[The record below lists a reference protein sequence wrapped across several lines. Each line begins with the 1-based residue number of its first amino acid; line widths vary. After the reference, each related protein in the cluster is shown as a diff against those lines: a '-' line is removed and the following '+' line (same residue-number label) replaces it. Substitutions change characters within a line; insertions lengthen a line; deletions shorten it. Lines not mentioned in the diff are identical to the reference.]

1 MRKLFIPLLL
11 CSALEANEK
20 NGFFIEAGFETG
32 LLEGTQTQEKN
43 YTTTQT
49 TTKTTTNNYNY
60 LPLNSIL
67 QRATNL
73 FKDADI
79 SKLSFS
85 SLSPVRASLDLSG
98 HLTIEN
104 FLPYNLNNVKLSF
117 TDAQGNVID
126 LGVIETL
133 PKQSKIVLS
142 YQQFNETKQV
152 FDNIMEEQKKYY
164 EKEAERRKNKTTSS
178 VSETNRE
185 PSFTFPTFEVLSTP
199 HSDPNTQRV
208 FEALSKINTNLVM
221 KYSDTNNFE
230 SAKDKTEKFTAKTA
244 EEFTN
249 LMLNMIAVLDSQS
262 WGDAILNAPFEFTDN
277 KQSGECTNKG
287 DSNDNCVYPQKN
299 GLVKS
304 NVDKKYVLDKQSIVN
319 NFRGKT
325 DLDVSLLNG
334 AGVDGLG
341 SNTTP
346 TNNDDGKNY
355 GQLAVVASALNPQK
369 LFGTDYKTINLADL
383 RAILHEFSHTKGYT
397 HNGNMTYQRVPV
409 VGSNGQQEKKDDG
422 ALKDSDGLPYNV
434 CSLYGG
440 QGQPS
445 FPSNYPNSIY
455 HNCAD
460 VPAGFLGVTAAVWQQ
475 LINQNALPINFA
487 NLNSQTNYNLNATL
501 NTQDMANSVIGTIQ
515 KTLTATS
522 TTTTT
527 SYHHSKSLQRFRS
540 PLLGINVK
548 IGYQNY
554 FNDFIGLA
562 YYGIIKYNYA
572 KAANQKVQ
580 QLSYGGGIDLLLDF
594 ITTYSNKNSPTG
606 IQTRRNFSSSFGIF
620 GGLRGL
626 YNSYYA
632 LNKVKGSG
640 NLDAA
645 TGLNYRY
652 KHSKYSVGISI
663 PLIQRKASVI
673 SSGSD
678 YTNSFVFN
686 EGASHFKVFFNY
698 GWVF

>member
-11 CSALEANEK
+11 FSTLEANEK

-32 LLEGTQTQEKN
+32 LLEGTQTQEKRH
-43 YTTTQT
+43 T
-49 TTKTTTNNYNY
+49 TTKNTYATYNY
-60 LPLNSIL
+60 LPTDTIL
-67 QRATNL
+67 KRAANL
-73 FKDADI
+73 FTNAEAI
-79 SKLSFS
+79 SKLKFS
-85 SLSPVRASLDLSG
+85 SLSPVRVLYMYNG
-98 HLTIEN
+98 QLTIEN

-126 LGVIETL
+126 LGVIETI
-133 PKQSKIVLS
+133 PKHSKIVLPGEA
-142 YQQFNETKQV
+142 FNSLKVDPYTLFLPK
-152 FDNIMEEQKKYY
+152 I
-164 EKEAERRKNKTTSS
+164 EATSTS
-178 VSETNRE
+178 VS
-185 PSFTFPTFEVLSTP
+185 
-199 HSDPNTQRV
+199 DANTQRV
-208 FEALSKINTNLVM
+208 FETLNKIKTDLVVNYRNEN
-221 KYSDTNNFE
+221 KF
-230 SAKDKTEKFTAKTA
+230 KDHENHWEAFTPQTA

-262 WGDAILNAPFEFTDN
+262 WGDAILNAPFDF
-277 KQSGECTNKG
+277 TNKG
-287 DSNDNCVYPQKN
+287 GEECDTSKENECVNPGTN
-299 GLVKS
+299 GRVNS
-304 NVDKKYVLDKQSIVN
+304 QNASYVLNKQDIVN
-319 NFRGKT
+319 KFRNKA
-325 DLDVSLLNG
+325 DLDVVVLKDS
-334 AGVDGLG
+334 GVVGLG
-341 SNTTP
+341 SDITP
-346 TNNDDGKNY
+346 SNNDDGKHY
-355 GQLAVVASALNPQK
+355 GQLGVVASALDPKK
-369 LFGTDYKTINLADL
+369 LFGNNLKTINLADL
-383 RAILHEFSHTKGYT
+383 RTILHEFSHTKGYG
-397 HNGNMTYQRVPV
+397 HNGNMTYQRVPT
-409 VGSNGQQEKKDDG
+409 GQNENGKP
-422 ALKDSDGLPYNV
+422 KDSDGLPYNV

-440 QGQPS
+440 QGQS
-445 FPSNYPNSIY
+445 AFPSNYPNSIY

-487 NLNSQTNYNLNATL
+487 NLGSQTNYNLNASL
-501 NTQDMANSVIGTIQ
+501 NTQDLANSMLSTIQ
-515 KTLTATS
+515 KTFVTS
-522 TTTTT
+522 SVTNHYF
-527 SYHHSKSLQRFRS
+527 SSASQNFRS
-540 PLLGINVK
+540 PILGVNAK

-572 KAANQKVQ
+572 KATNQKVQ
-580 QLSYGGGIDLLLDF
+580 QLSYGGGIDLLVDF
-594 ITTYSNKNSPTG
+594 ITTYSNKNSPID

-640 NLDAA
+640 NLDVA

-663 PLIQRKASVI
+663 PLIQRKASIV
-673 SSGSD
+673 SSNGN

>member
-11 CSALEANEK
+11 FSTLEANEK

-32 LLEGTQTQEKN
+32 LLEGTQTQEKRH
-43 YTTTQT
+43 T
-49 TTKTTTNNYNY
+49 TTKNTYATYNY
-60 LPLNSIL
+60 LPTDTIL
-67 QRATNL
+67 KRAANL
-73 FKDADI
+73 FTDAKSI
-79 SKLSFS
+79 SQLNFS
-85 SLSPVRASLDLSG
+85 SLSPVKVLYIG
-98 HLTIEN
+98 GKLTIEN
-104 FLPYNLNNVKLSF
+104 FLPYNLSNVKLSF
-117 TDAQGNVID
+117 TDAQGNMID
-126 LGVIETL
+126 LGVIETI
-133 PKQSKIVLS
+133 PKHSRIVLPG
-142 YQQFNETKQV
+142 EA
-152 FDNIMEEQKKYY
+152 FDSL
-164 EKEAERRKNKTTSS
+164 KEAFDKIDPYTFFFPKFEATSTS
-178 VSETNRE
+178 VS
-185 PSFTFPTFEVLSTP
+185 
-199 HSDPNTQRV
+199 DANTQRV
-208 FEALSKINTNLVM
+208 FETLNKIKTNLIM
-221 KYSDTNNFE
+221 KYSNENPNNFNTCPYNNNGNT
-230 SAKDKTEKFTAKTA
+230 KNDCWQPFTPQTA

-262 WGDAILNAPFEFTDN
+262 WGDAILNAPFEFTNSSTDCDNDSSKCVNPGINGRVDSKVDQQYVLN
-277 KQSGECTNKG
+277 KQG
-287 DSNDNCVYPQKN
+287 
-299 GLVKS
+299 
-304 NVDKKYVLDKQSIVN
+304 IVN
-319 NFRGKT
+319 NFRKKIEI
-325 DLDVSLLNG
+325 D
-334 AGVDGLG
+334 
-341 SNTTP
+341 
-346 TNNDDGKNY
+346 
-355 GQLAVVASALNPQK
+355 AVVLKNSGVVGLANGYGNDGEYGTLGVEAYALDPTK
-369 LFGTDYKTINLADL
+369 LFGNNLKTINLEDL
-383 RAILHEFSHTKGYT
+383 RTILHEFSHTKGYG
-397 HNGNMTYQRVPV
+397 HNGNMTYQRVPT
-409 VGSNGQQEKKDDG
+409 GQNENGKP
-422 ALKDSDGLPYNV
+422 KDSDGLPYNV

-440 QGQPS
+440 SNQPA

-487 NLNSQTNYNLNATL
+487 NLGSQTNYNLNASL
-501 NTQDMANSVIGTIQ
+501 NTQDLANSMLSTIQ
-515 KTLTATS
+515 KTFVTS
-522 TTTTT
+522 SVTNHYF
-527 SYHHSKSLQRFRS
+527 SSASQSFRS
-540 PLLGINVK
+540 PILGVNAK

-640 NLDAA
+640 NLDVA

-652 KHSKYSVGISI
+652 KHSKYSVGVSI
-663 PLIQRKASVI
+663 PLIQRKASVV
-673 SSGSD
+673 SSNGD
-678 YTNSFVFN
+678 YTNSLVFN

>member
-32 LLEGTQTQEKN
+32 LLEGTQTQEKRH
-43 YTTTQT
+43 T
-49 TTKTTTNNYNY
+49 TTKNTYATYNY
-60 LPLNSIL
+60 LPTDAVLK
-67 QRATNL
+67 RAANL
-73 FKDADI
+73 FTDAKSI
-79 SKLSFS
+79 SQLNFS
-85 SLSPVRASLDLSG
+85 SLSPVKVLYIG
-98 HLTIEN
+98 GKLTIEN
-104 FLPYNLNNVKLSF
+104 FLPYNLSNVKLSF
-117 TDAQGNVID
+117 TDAQGNIID
-126 LGVIETL
+126 LGVIETI
-133 PKQSKIVLS
+133 PKHSKIVLPG
-142 YQQFNETKQV
+142 EA
-152 FDNIMEEQKKYY
+152 FDSL
-164 EKEAERRKNKTTSS
+164 KEAFDKIDPYTFFFPKFEATSTS
-178 VSETNRE
+178 VS
-185 PSFTFPTFEVLSTP
+185 
-199 HSDPNTQRV
+199 DANTQRV
-208 FEALSKINTNLVM
+208 FETLNKIKTNLIM
-221 KYSDTNNFE
+221 KYSNENPSNFNTCPYNNNGNT
-230 SAKDKTEKFTAKTA
+230 KNDCWQPFTPQTA

-262 WGDAILNAPFEFTDN
+262 WGDAILNAPFDFTNSSTDCDNDPSKCVNPGINGRVDSKVDQQYVLN
-277 KQSGECTNKG
+277 KQG
-287 DSNDNCVYPQKN
+287 
-299 GLVKS
+299 
-304 NVDKKYVLDKQSIVN
+304 IVN
-319 NFRGKT
+319 NFRKKIEI
-325 DLDVSLLNG
+325 D
-334 AGVDGLG
+334 
-341 SNTTP
+341 
-346 TNNDDGKNY
+346 
-355 GQLAVVASALNPQK
+355 AVVLKNSGVVGLANGYGNDGEYGTLGVEAYALDPTK
-369 LFGTDYKTINLADL
+369 LFGNNLKTINLADL
-383 RAILHEFSHTKGYT
+383 RTILHEFSHTKGYT
-397 HNGNMTYQRVPV
+397 HNGNMTYQRVPT
-409 VGSNGQQEKKDDG
+409 GQNENGKP
-422 ALKDSDGLPYNV
+422 KDSDGLPYNV

-487 NLNSQTNYNLNATL
+487 NLNSQTNYNLNASL
-501 NTQDMANSVIGTIQ
+501 NTQDLANSMLSTIQ
-515 KTLTATS
+515 KTFVTS
-522 TTTTT
+522 SVTNHYF
-527 SYHHSKSLQRFRS
+527 SSASQNFRS
-540 PLLGINVK
+540 PILGVNAK

-594 ITTYSNKNSPTG
+594 ITTYSNKNSPID

-640 NLDAA
+640 NLDVA

-663 PLIQRKASVI
+663 PLIQRKASIV
-673 SSGSD
+673 SSNGD

>member
-11 CSALEANEK
+11 FSVLEANEK

-32 LLEGTQTQEKN
+32 LLEGVQTQEKRH
-43 YTTTQT
+43 T
-49 TTKTTTNNYNY
+49 TTKNTYATYNY
-60 LPLNSIL
+60 LPTDTIL
-67 QRATNL
+67 KRAANL
-73 FKDADI
+73 FTDAKSI
-79 SKLSFS
+79 SQLNFS
-85 SLSPVRASLDLSG
+85 SLSPVKVLYIG
-98 HLTIEN
+98 GKLTIEN
-104 FLPYNLNNVKLSF
+104 FLPYNLSNVKLSF

-126 LGVIETL
+126 LGVIETI
-133 PKQSKIVLS
+133 PKQSKIVLPG
-142 YQQFNETKQV
+142 EA
-152 FDNIMEEQKKYY
+152 FDSL
-164 EKEAERRKNKTTSS
+164 KEAFDKIGPYTFFLPKFEATSTS
-178 VSETNRE
+178 I
-185 PSFTFPTFEVLSTP
+185 
-199 HSDPNTQRV
+199 SDANTQRV
-208 FEALSKINTNLVM
+208 FETLNNIKTNLIM
-221 KYSDTNNFE
+221 KYSNENPSNFNTCPYNNNGNT
-230 SAKDKTEKFTAKTA
+230 KNDCWQNFTPQTA

-262 WGDAILNAPFEFTDN
+262 WGDAILNAPFEFTNSSTDCDNDPSKCVNPGVNGRVDSKVDQQYILN
-277 KQSGECTNKG
+277 KQG
-287 DSNDNCVYPQKN
+287 
-299 GLVKS
+299 
-304 NVDKKYVLDKQSIVN
+304 IIN
-319 NFRGKT
+319 NFRKKIEI
-325 DLDVSLLNG
+325 D
-334 AGVDGLG
+334 
-341 SNTTP
+341 
-346 TNNDDGKNY
+346 
-355 GQLAVVASALNPQK
+355 AVVLKNSGVVGLANGYGNDGEYGTLGVEAYALEPQK
-369 LFGTDYKTINLADL
+369 LFGNDLKTINLADL
-383 RAILHEFSHTKGYT
+383 RTILHEFSHTKGYG

-409 VGSNGQQEKKDDG
+409 TKDGQVEKDNNGKP
-422 ALKDSDGLPYNV
+422 KDSDGLPYNV

-440 QGQPS
+440 QGQS
-445 FPSNYPNSIY
+445 AFPSNYPNSIY

-487 NLNSQTNYNLNATL
+487 NLSNQTNYNLNASL
-501 NTQDMANSVIGTIQ
+501 NTQDLANSMLSTIQ
-515 KTLTATS
+515 KTFVTS
-522 TTTTT
+522 SVTNHY
-527 SYHHSKSLQRFRS
+527 SSSASQSFRS
-540 PLLGINVK
+540 PILGVNAK

-562 YYGIIKYNYA
+562 YYGIIKYNYS
-572 KAANQKVQ
+572 KALNQKFQ

-594 ITTYSNKNSPTG
+594 ITTYSNKNNPTG
-606 IQTRRNFSSSFGIF
+606 IQTKRNFSSSFGIF

-640 NLDAA
+640 NLDVA

-663 PLIQRKASVI
+663 PLIQRKASVV

>member
-1 MRKLFIPLLL
+1 MKKLFIPLLL
-11 CSALEANEK
+11 FSALEANEK

-32 LLEGTQTQEKN
+32 LLEGAQTQEKRH
-43 YTTTQT
+43 T
-49 TTKTTTNNYNY
+49 TTKNTYATYNY
-60 LPLNSIL
+60 LPTDTIL
-67 QRATNL
+67 KRAANL
-73 FKDADI
+73 FTNAAI
-79 SKLSFS
+79 SKLKFS
-85 SLSPVRASLDLSG
+85 SLSPVRVSYMYNG
-98 HLTIEN
+98 QLTIEN

-126 LGVIETL
+126 LGVIETI
-133 PKQSKIVLS
+133 PKHSKIVLPG
-142 YQQFNETKQV
+142 EA
-152 FDNIMEEQKKYY
+152 FDSLKIDPYTLFLPKI
-164 EKEAERRKNKTTSS
+164 EATSTS
-178 VSETNRE
+178 I
-185 PSFTFPTFEVLSTP
+185 
-199 HSDPNTQRV
+199 SDANTQRV
-208 FEALSKINTNLVM
+208 FETLNKIKTNLVVNYRNEN
-221 KYSDTNNFE
+221 KF
-230 SAKDKTEKFTAKTA
+230 KDHENHWEAFTPQTA

-262 WGDAILNAPFEFTDN
+262 WGDAILNAPFEFT
-277 KQSGECTNKG
+277 NKG
-287 DSNDNCVYPQKN
+287 GGEECDTSKENECVNPGTN
-299 GLVKS
+299 GLVNSQNKS
-304 NVDKKYVLDKQSIVN
+304 YVLNKQDIVN
-319 NFRGKT
+319 KFRNKA
-325 DLDVSLLNG
+325 DLDVVVLKDS
-334 AGVDGLG
+334 GVVGLG
-341 SNTTP
+341 SDITP
-346 TNNDDGKNY
+346 SNNDDGKHY
-355 GQLAVVASALNPQK
+355 GQLGVVASALDPKK
-369 LFGTDYKTINLADL
+369 LFGNDLKTINLADL
-383 RAILHEFSHTKGYT
+383 RTILHEFSHTKGYT

-409 VGSNGQQEKKDDG
+409 MKDGQVEKDNNGKP
-422 ALKDSDGLPYNV
+422 KDSDGLPYNV

-440 QGQPS
+440 SNQPA

-475 LINQNALPINFA
+475 LINQNALPINYA
-487 NLNSQTNYNLNATL
+487 NLSAQTNYNLNASL
-501 NTQDMANSVIGTIQ
+501 NTQDLANSMLGTIQ
-515 KTLTATS
+515 KTFVTS
-522 TTTTT
+522 SVTNHY
-527 SYHHSKSLQRFRS
+527 SSSASQSFRS
-540 PLLGINVK
+540 PILGVNAK

-562 YYGIIKYNYA
+562 YYGIIKYNYS
-572 KAANQKVQ
+572 KALNQKFQ

-626 YNSYYA
+626 YNSYYV

-640 NLDAA
+640 NLDVA

-663 PLIQRKASVI
+663 PLIQRKASVV

>member
-11 CSALEANEK
+11 FSALEANEK

-32 LLEGTQTQEKN
+32 LLEGTQTQEKRH
-43 YTTTQT
+43 T
-49 TTKTTTNNYNY
+49 TTKNTYATYNY
-60 LPLNSIL
+60 LPTDTIL
-67 QRATNL
+67 KRAANL
-73 FKDADI
+73 FTDAKSI
-79 SKLSFS
+79 SQLNFS
-85 SLSPVRASLDLSG
+85 SLSPVKVLYIGGKLI
-98 HLTIEN
+98 IEN

-117 TDAQGNVID
+117 TDAQGNMID
-126 LGVIETL
+126 LGVIETI
-133 PKQSKIVLS
+133 PKHSKIVLPG
-142 YQQFNETKQV
+142 EA
-152 FDNIMEEQKKYY
+152 FDSL
-164 EKEAERRKNKTTSS
+164 KEAFDKIDPYTFFFPKFEATSTS
-178 VSETNRE
+178 VS
-185 PSFTFPTFEVLSTP
+185 
-199 HSDPNTQRV
+199 DANTQRV
-208 FEALSKINTNLVM
+208 FETLNKIKTNLIM
-221 KYSDTNNFE
+221 KYSNENPNNFNTCPYNNNGNT
-230 SAKDKTEKFTAKTA
+230 KNDCWQPFTPQTA

-262 WGDAILNAPFEFTDN
+262 WGDAILNAPFEFTNSSTDCDNDPSKCVNPGINGRVDSKVDQQYVLN
-277 KQSGECTNKG
+277 KQG
-287 DSNDNCVYPQKN
+287 
-299 GLVKS
+299 
-304 NVDKKYVLDKQSIVN
+304 IVN
-319 NFRGKT
+319 NFRKKIEI
-325 DLDVSLLNG
+325 D
-334 AGVDGLG
+334 
-341 SNTTP
+341 
-346 TNNDDGKNY
+346 
-355 GQLAVVASALNPQK
+355 AVVLKNSGVVGLANGYGNDGEYGTLGVEAYALEPQK
-369 LFGTDYKTINLADL
+369 LFGNNLKTINLQDL
-383 RAILHEFSHTKGYT
+383 RTILHEFSHTKGYT
-397 HNGNMTYQRVPV
+397 HNGNMTYQRVPT
-409 VGSNGQQEKKDDG
+409 GQNENGK
-422 ALKDSDGLPYNV
+422 LKDSDGLPYNV

-440 QGQPS
+440 QGQS
-445 FPSNYPNSIY
+445 AFPSNYPNSIY

-487 NLNSQTNYNLNATL
+487 NLNSQTNYNLNASL
-501 NTQDMANSVIGTIQ
+501 NTQDLANSMLSTIQ
-515 KTLTATS
+515 KTFVTS
-522 TTTTT
+522 SVTNHYF
-527 SYHHSKSLQRFRS
+527 SSASQNFRS
-540 PLLGINVK
+540 PILGVNAK

-580 QLSYGGGIDLLLDF
+580 QLSYGGGIDLLVDF
-594 ITTYSNKNSPTG
+594 ITTYSNKNNPID

-640 NLDAA
+640 NLDVA

-663 PLIQRKASVI
+663 PLIQRKASIV
-673 SSGSD
+673 SSDGY

>member
-11 CSALEANEK
+11 CSTLEANEK

-32 LLEGTQTQEKN
+32 LLEGTQTQE
-43 YTTTQT
+43 QRRT
-49 TTKTTTNNYNY
+49 TTKNTYATYNY
-60 LPLNSIL
+60 LPTDAVLK
-67 QRATNL
+67 RAANL
-73 FKDADI
+73 FTDAK
-79 SKLSFS
+79 SMSQLNFS
-85 SLSPVRASLDLSG
+85 SLSPVKVLYIG
-98 HLTIEN
+98 GKLTIEN

-126 LGVIETL
+126 LGVIETI
-133 PKQSKIVLS
+133 PKHSKIVLPG
-142 YQQFNETKQV
+142 EA
-152 FDNIMEEQKKYY
+152 FDSL
-164 EKEAERRKNKTTSS
+164 KEAFDKIDPYTFFFPKFEATSTS
-178 VSETNRE
+178 VS
-185 PSFTFPTFEVLSTP
+185 
-199 HSDPNTQRV
+199 DANTQRV
-208 FEALSKINTNLVM
+208 FETLNKIKTNLIM
-221 KYSDTNNFE
+221 KFSNENPSNFNTCPYNNNGNT
-230 SAKDKTEKFTAKTA
+230 KNDCWQPFTPQTA

-262 WGDAILNAPFEFTDN
+262 WGDAILNAPFDFTNSSTDCDNDPSKCVNPGINGRVDSKVDQQYVLN
-277 KQSGECTNKG
+277 KQG
-287 DSNDNCVYPQKN
+287 
-299 GLVKS
+299 
-304 NVDKKYVLDKQSIVN
+304 IVN
-319 NFRGKT
+319 NFRKKIEI
-325 DLDVSLLNG
+325 D
-334 AGVDGLG
+334 
-341 SNTTP
+341 
-346 TNNDDGKNY
+346 
-355 GQLAVVASALNPQK
+355 AVVLKNSGVVGLANGYGNDGEYGTLGVEAYALEPQK
-369 LFGTDYKTINLADL
+369 LFGNNLKTINLADL
-383 RAILHEFSHTKGYT
+383 RTILHEFSHTKGYG
-397 HNGNMTYQRVPV
+397 HNGNMTYQRVPT
-409 VGSNGQQEKKDDG
+409 GQNENGKP
-422 ALKDSDGLPYNV
+422 KDSDGLPYNV

-440 QGQPS
+440 QGQS
-445 FPSNYPNSIY
+445 AFPSNYPNSIY

-487 NLNSQTNYNLNATL
+487 NLNSQTNYNLNASL
-501 NTQDMANSVIGTIQ
+501 NTQDLANSMLSTIQ
-515 KTLTATS
+515 KTFVTS
-522 TTTTT
+522 SVTNHYF
-527 SYHHSKSLQRFRS
+527 SSASQNFRS
-540 PLLGINVK
+540 PILGVNAK

-572 KAANQKVQ
+572 KANDQKVQ

-594 ITTYSNKNSPTG
+594 ITTYSNKNSPIG

-640 NLDAA
+640 NLDVA

-663 PLIQRKASVI
+663 PLIQRKASIV
-673 SSGSD
+673 SSDGD

>member
-11 CSALEANEK
+11 FSALEANEK

-32 LLEGTQTQEKN
+32 LLEGTQTQEKRH
-43 YTTTQT
+43 T
-49 TTKTTTNNYNY
+49 TTKNTYATYNY
-60 LPLNSIL
+60 LPTDTIL
-67 QRATNL
+67 KRAANL
-73 FKDADI
+73 FTNAEAI
-79 SKLSFS
+79 SKLKFS
-85 SLSPVRASLDLSG
+85 SLSPVRVLYMLNG
-98 HLTIEN
+98 QLTIEN

-126 LGVIETL
+126 LGVIETI
-133 PKQSKIVLS
+133 PKHSKIVLPG
-142 YQQFNETKQV
+142 EA
-152 FDNIMEEQKKYY
+152 FDSLKVDPYTLFLPKI
-164 EKEAERRKNKTTSS
+164 EATSTS
-178 VSETNRE
+178 VS
-185 PSFTFPTFEVLSTP
+185 
-199 HSDPNTQRV
+199 DANTQRV
-208 FEALSKINTNLVM
+208 FETLNKIKTDLVVNYRNEN
-221 KYSDTNNFE
+221 KF
-230 SAKDKTEKFTAKTA
+230 KDHENHWEAFTPQTA

-262 WGDAILNAPFEFTDN
+262 WGDAILNAPFDF
-277 KQSGECTNKG
+277 TNKG
-287 DSNDNCVYPQKN
+287 GEECDTSKENECVNPGTN
-299 GLVKS
+299 GRVNS
-304 NVDKKYVLDKQSIVN
+304 QNASYVLNKQDIVN
-319 NFRGKT
+319 KFRNKA
-325 DLDVSLLNG
+325 DLDVVVLKDS
-334 AGVDGLG
+334 GVVGLG
-341 SNTTP
+341 SDITP
-346 TNNDDGKNY
+346 SNNDDGKHY
-355 GQLAVVASALNPQK
+355 GQLGVVASALDPKK
-369 LFGTDYKTINLADL
+369 LFGNNLKTINLQYL
-383 RAILHEFSHTKGYT
+383 RTILHEFSHTKGYG
-397 HNGNMTYQRVPV
+397 HNGNMTYQRVPT
-409 VGSNGQQEKKDDG
+409 GQNENGKP
-422 ALKDSDGLPYNV
+422 KDSDGLPYNV

-440 QGQPS
+440 QGQS
-445 FPSNYPNSIY
+445 AFPSNYPNSIY

-487 NLNSQTNYNLNATL
+487 NLGSQTNYNLNASL
-501 NTQDMANSVIGTIQ
+501 NTQDLANSMLSTIQ
-515 KTLTATS
+515 KTFVTS
-522 TTTTT
+522 SITNHYF
-527 SYHHSKSLQRFRS
+527 SSASQSFRS
-540 PLLGINVK
+540 PILGVNAK

-580 QLSYGGGIDLLLDF
+580 QLSYGGGIDLLVDF
-594 ITTYSNKNSPTG
+594 ITTYSNKNSPID

-640 NLDAA
+640 NLDVA

-663 PLIQRKASVI
+663 PLIQRKASIV
-673 SSGSD
+673 SSNGD